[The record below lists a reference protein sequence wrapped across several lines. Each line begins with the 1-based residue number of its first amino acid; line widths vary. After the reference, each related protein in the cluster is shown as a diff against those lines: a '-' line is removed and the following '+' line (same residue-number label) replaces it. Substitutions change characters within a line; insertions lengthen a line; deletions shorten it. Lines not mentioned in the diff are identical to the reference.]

1 MPANPVLDSWQ
12 VYLVATMPLFT
23 NAERQ
28 ARGNRLRENP
38 RRIGVLK
45 GHSFHPGRKSMEG
58 DVGAD
63 GSRAL
68 SNPKEPAVP
77 SASTTLAPGTHHC
90 NRDSG
95 EDIPDAG
102 NAPKV
107 FAPPSASVSETVEA
121 ESAGIVN
128 HSVAAFSAGIVA
140 GRDARPNMIPVSTST
155 GRRSRR

>member
-1 MPANPVLDSWQ
+1 MPANAVLDSWQ

-28 ARGNRLRENP
+28 ARGNRLRKTP

-45 GHSFHPGRKSMEG
+45 GHSFQPCRKSMEG

-63 GSRAL
+63 GSRAR
-68 SNPKEPAVP
+68 SNPKERR
-77 SASTTLAPGTHHC
+77 SQAPVQRWRPGPTIATAI
-90 NRDSG
+90 RG

-107 FAPPSASVSETVEA
+107 FATSASVSELPEA
-121 ESAGIVN
+121 ESAGIAD
-128 HSVAAFSAGIVA
+128 HSVARFTAGAVT

-155 GRRSRR
+155 GRRSRT